1 VADGDRALVAALRA
15 ELASIEP
22 GRACDRTAEV
32 AGLGTGAIRGD
43 RPALGRLM
51 VRLLREGST
60 PPRAFAWDAAA
71 DHCRAAWLRG
81 RFLAR
86 GSLSVAHG
94 RLHLEFVVAPEEA
107 VELGARL
114 ASVGLPAGVRLRRG
128 RGVVTW
134 KGADDIGTFLR
145 WVGAGSSLLELES
158 RQVGRA
164 VRGDLNRLLNAES
177 ANLERIAFAAAR
189 QLDAI
194 AKLAADGRLAGLPEH
209 VRDVAALRRAIP
221 EASLGELAAELAIP
235 RGRVQRALERI
246 ESAAL
251 HGDDADFGPSAHGED
266 GVFDSAPR
274 GGAEP
279 RAERQGHEG
288 PGASSAR
295 GPTVA

>member
-22 GRACDRTAEV
+22 ARPCDRTAEV

-51 VRLLREGST
+51 IRLLRDGAA
-60 PPRAFAWDAAA
+60 PPRAFAWDGAA

-81 RFLAR
+81 RFLAH

-94 RLHLEFVVAPEEA
+94 RLHLEFVVSPEES
-107 VELGARL
+107 VELAARL
-114 ASVGLPAGVRLRRG
+114 AAVGLPAGVRVRRG

-134 KGADDIGTFLR
+134 KGADEIGTFLR

-177 ANLERIAFAAAR
+177 ANLERIAVAAAR

-194 AKLAADGRLAGLPEH
+194 ATLEADGRLAAMPEQ
-209 VRDVAALRRAIP
+209 VRDVAAIRRAIP
-221 EASLGELAAELAIP
+221 EASLGEIATELAIP

-246 ESAAL
+246 EMAAL
-251 HGDDADFGPSAHGED
+251 HGGDAAVGSDPVD
-266 GVFDSAPR
+266 LAP
-274 GGAEP
+274 P
-279 RAERQGHEG
+279 RAERPGHDG
-288 PGASSAR
+288 PAASSSA
-295 GPTVA
+295 GPAVA

>member
-15 ELASIEP
+15 ELAAIEP
-22 GRACDRTAEV
+22 SRLCDRAAEV

-51 VRLLREGST
+51 VRLLRDGVTAPGPFNWES
-60 PPRAFAWDAAA
+60 AA

-94 RLHLEFVVAPEEA
+94 RLHLEFVVAPEES
-107 VELGARL
+107 VQLRARL
-114 ASVGLPAGVRLRRG
+114 ASVGLPAGIRIRRG

-134 KGADDIGTFLR
+134 KGADEIGTFLR

-177 ANLERIAFAAAR
+177 ANLERVAAASAR
-189 QLDAI
+189 QLQAI
-194 AKLAADGRLAGLPEH
+194 AALDADGRLASMPAQ
-209 VRDVAALRRAIP
+209 VREVAAARRAIP
-221 EASLGELAAELAIP
+221 EASLAELSAELAIP

-251 HGDDADFGPSAHGED
+251 HGDDGVPDPAAADPLAS
-266 GVFDSAPR
+266 
-274 GGAEP
+274 
-279 RAERQGHEG
+279 RAERHGHDG
-288 PGASSAR
+288 PAAS
-295 GPTVA
+295 V

>member
-1 VADGDRALVAALRA
+1 MADGDRALVAALRA

-22 GRACDRTAEV
+22 SRPCDRVAEV

-51 VRLLREGST
+51 VRLLREGA
-60 PPRAFAWDAAA
+60 PPARPFAWEGAP

-94 RLHLEFVVAPEEA
+94 RLHLEFVVPPDES
-107 VELGARL
+107 VQLGARL
-114 ASVGLPAGVRLRRG
+114 ASLGLPAGVRIRRG

-134 KGADDIGTFLR
+134 KGADEIGTFLR

-177 ANLERIAFAAAR
+177 ANLERIAAASAR
-189 QLDAI
+189 QLVAI
-194 AKLAADGRLAGLPEH
+194 AMLDADGRLASMPEH
-209 VRDVAALRRAIP
+209 VREVAAVRRAIP
-221 EASLGELAAELAIP
+221 EASLGELATELAIP

-251 HGDDADFGPSAHGED
+251 HGDDAILDPDAGIPA
-266 GVFDSAPR
+266 A
-274 GGAEP
+274 P
-279 RAERQGHEG
+279 RAERHGHDG
-288 PGASSAR
+288 PAASM
-295 GPTVA
+295 

>member
-1 VADGDRALVAALRA
+1 MGDGDRALVAALRA

-22 GRACDRTAEV
+22 GRPCDRTAEV

-51 VRLLREGST
+51 VRLLRDGTNPARPLAWEG
-60 PPRAFAWDAAA
+60 AA

-94 RLHLEFVVAPEEA
+94 RLHLEFVLSPDEA
-107 VELGARL
+107 TQLGARL
-114 ASVGLPAGVRLRRG
+114 ASVGLPAGVRVRRG

-145 WVGAGSSLLELES
+145 WIGAGSSLLELES
-158 RQVGRA
+158 RQVGRT

-177 ANLERIAFAAAR
+177 ANLERIAAAAAR

-194 AKLAADGRLAGLPEH
+194 ATLNADGRLASMPEQ
-209 VRDVAALRRAIP
+209 VRVVAALRRAIP

-246 ESAAL
+246 EAAAL
-251 HGDDADFGPSAHGED
+251 HRDDDASGP
-266 GVFDSAPR
+266 APR
-274 GGAEP
+274 APGAP
-279 RAERQGHEG
+279 RAERHGHDG
-288 PGASSAR
+288 PAASTTR
-295 GPTVA
+295 GPAVA

>member
-1 VADGDRALVAALRA
+1 MADGDRALVTALRA

-22 GRACDRTAEV
+22 ARPCDRTAEV

-51 VRLLREGST
+51 VRLLRDGST
-60 PPRAFAWDAAA
+60 PPRAFAWEGAA

-94 RLHLEFVVAPEEA
+94 RLHLEFVVSTEES
-107 VELGARL
+107 VQLGARL
-114 ASVGLPAGVRLRRG
+114 ASVGLPAGIRVRRG

-134 KGADDIGTFLR
+134 KGADEIGTFLR
-145 WVGAGSSLLELES
+145 WIGAGSSLLELES

-177 ANLERIAFAAAR
+177 ANLERIATAAAR

-194 AKLAADGRLAGLPEH
+194 ATLDADGRLAAMPEL
-209 VRDVAALRRAIP
+209 VRDVAAVRRAIP

-246 ESAAL
+246 ESATL
-251 HGDDADFGPSAHGED
+251 HRDDGDPGPSR
-266 GVFDSAPR
+266 R
-274 GGAEP
+274 GAREP
-279 RAERQGHEG
+279 RAKWQGHDG
-288 PGASSAR
+288 PGASSSR
-295 GPTVA
+295 GPTMA

>member
-15 ELASIEP
+15 ELASVEP
-22 GRACDRTAEV
+22 SRLCDRAAEV

-51 VRLLREGST
+51 VRLLRDGTTT
-60 PPRAFAWDAAA
+60 PRPFAWEGAP

-86 GSLSVAHG
+86 GSLSVAQG
-94 RLHLEFVVAPEEA
+94 RLHLEFVVPPEES
-107 VELGARL
+107 VQLGARL
-114 ASVGLPAGVRLRRG
+114 ASVGLPAGVRIRRG

-134 KGADDIGTFLR
+134 KGADEIGTFLR
-145 WVGAGSSLLELES
+145 WVGAGSSLLELEA

-177 ANLERIAFAAAR
+177 ANLERIAAASAR
-189 QLDAI
+189 QLKAI
-194 AKLAADGRLAGLPEH
+194 AILDADGRLASMPEQ
-209 VRDVAALRRAIP
+209 VREVAAVRRAIP

-246 ESAAL
+246 ESAAQ
-251 HGDDADFGPSAHGED
+251 HGDDGIPDPADAVPAARRAKRHGHD
-266 GVFDSAPR
+266 
-274 GGAEP
+274 
-279 RAERQGHEG
+279 G
-288 PGASSAR
+288 PGASTSRAR
-295 GPTVA
+295 AVA

>member
-1 VADGDRALVAALRA
+1 MADGDRALVSALRA
-15 ELASIEP
+15 ELAAIEP
-22 GRACDRTAEV
+22 SRPCDRAAEV
-32 AGLGTGAIRGD
+32 AGLGTGVIRGD

-51 VRLLREGST
+51 VRLLRDGAT
-60 PPRAFAWDAAA
+60 AARDNAMAPRPFAWEGAA

-94 RLHLEFVVAPEEA
+94 RLHLEFVVAPEESIQ
-107 VELGARL
+107 LGARL
-114 ASVGLPAGVRLRRG
+114 ASIGLPAGVRIRRG

-134 KGADDIGTFLR
+134 KGAEEIGTFLR

-177 ANLERIAFAAAR
+177 ANLERVAAASAR
-189 QLDAI
+189 QLEAI
-194 AKLAADGRLAGLPEH
+194 ATIEADGRLASMPEQ
-209 VRDVAALRRAIP
+209 VREVAKVRRAIP

-251 HGDDADFGPSAHGED
+251 HGDDG
-266 GVFDSAPR
+266 APDPKA
-274 GGAEP
+274 GDPAAS
-279 RAERQGHEG
+279 RAERHGHDG
-288 PGASSAR
+288 PAASI
-295 GPTVA
+295 

>member
-22 GRACDRTAEV
+22 SRSCDRAAEV
-32 AGLGTGAIRGD
+32 AGLGSGAIRGD

-51 VRLLREGST
+51 VRLLRDGM
-60 PPRAFAWDAAA
+60 PPGRPFAWEDAP

-94 RLHLEFVVAPEEA
+94 RLHLEFVVAPDESA
-107 VELGARL
+107 QLGARL
-114 ASVGLPAGVRLRRG
+114 ASVGLPAGVRIRRG

-134 KGADDIGTFLR
+134 KGASEIETFLR

-177 ANLERIAFAAAR
+177 ANLERIAAASAR

-194 AKLAADGRLAGLPEH
+194 ARLDADGRLAAMPEQ
-209 VRDVAALRRAIP
+209 VREVAALRRAIP
-221 EASLGELAAELAIP
+221 EASLGELAIELAMP

-246 ESAAL
+246 EAAAL
-251 HGDDADFGPSAHGED
+251 HGDDGAPGP
-266 GVFDSAPR
+266 
-274 GGAEP
+274 GAGDPAAP
-279 RAERQGHEG
+279 RAEWPAHDG
-288 PGASSAR
+288 PAAS
-295 GPTVA
+295 T